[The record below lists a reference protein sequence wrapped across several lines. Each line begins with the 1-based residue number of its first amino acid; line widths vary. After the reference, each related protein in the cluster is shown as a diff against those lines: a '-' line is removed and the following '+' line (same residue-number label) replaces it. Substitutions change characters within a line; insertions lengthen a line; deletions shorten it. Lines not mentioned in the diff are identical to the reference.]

1 MNYTLGC
8 GLVLY
13 WTTNICYI
21 LRSMKVGNN
30 KTIDFAISVDFDQIL
45 TNPILDIAAR
55 FWEEERY
62 QAFKITYR
70 SMRRLDDLVD
80 NRKAT
85 GQKLSA
91 DESAQY
97 RAMISDW
104 LDSVRRKESH
114 GQFQTDFLNVIT
126 QFAIPI
132 KPWERLCEAMIYDLE
147 HDGFESFKSFLDY
160 TEGAAVAPASVFM
173 HLCGLRSAGKKF
185 LPPEYDIQT
194 QARPLA
200 RFSYLVHI
208 MRDFQKDQ
216 NENLN
221 YFADDLLKKY
231 DISRDHLRLMAKNSA
246 PEQSL
251 RRLFS
256 FYMKEAAKS
265 CLLAREMIDSL
276 GPGLEPRYHLSLEI
290 IYALYSQIYDRI
302 DPENGDFS
310 ARELLPSAQD
320 IRVRIERTVEE
331 FETGRK

>member
-1 MNYTLGC
+1 
-8 GLVLY
+8 
-13 WTTNICYI
+13 
-21 LRSMKVGNN
+21 MKVGNN
-30 KTIDFAISVDFDQIL
+30 KSIDFAISIDFDKIL

-55 FWEEERY
+55 FWDEDRY
-62 QAFKITYR
+62 QAFQITYR

-85 GQKLSA
+85 GQKLSPE
-91 DESAQY
+91 ESAQY

-114 GQFQTDFLNVIT
+114 GKFQTDFLEVIT
-126 QFAIPI
+126 KFAIPI
-132 KPWERLCEAMIYDLE
+132 KPWERLCNAMIYDLE

-173 HLCGLRSAGKKF
+173 HLCGLRSAEEKF
-185 LPPEYDIQT
+185 LPPEYDIQA

-216 NENLN
+216 AENLN

-231 DISRDHLRLMAKNSA
+231 DISRDDLKRMAKNSA
-246 PEQSL
+246 PEPSL
-251 RRLFS
+251 RWLFS
-256 FYMKEAAKS
+256 YYKAEAAS
-265 CLLAREMIDSL
+265 SRLLAREMIDSL
-276 GPGLEPRYHLSLEI
+276 SGVIEPRYSLSLEI

-302 DPENGDFS
+302 DPEKGDFS
-310 ARELLPSAQD
+310 ARELLPSAEEV
-320 IRVRIERTVEE
+320 RGRIERTVAD
-331 FETGRK
+331 FETGKK